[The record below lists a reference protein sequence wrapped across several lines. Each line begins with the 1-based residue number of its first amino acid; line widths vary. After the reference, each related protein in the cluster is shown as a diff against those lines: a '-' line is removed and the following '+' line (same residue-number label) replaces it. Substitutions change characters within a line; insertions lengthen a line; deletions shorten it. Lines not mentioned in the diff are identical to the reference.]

1 MFFDLSLCI
10 DIISLIIIYVFFFFP
25 KWKSNRFKLFVKTV
39 MYIYLI
45 FVAYFTLILPF
56 YIPIPFLNVK
66 YSHFNINLVPFLDII
81 SGNGNSIKEI
91 ILNILMFI
99 PFGIL
104 YPFIYNKNFKTTL
117 CVSIIFSIMIESYQ
131 LLSVRQLSSCD
142 ITDLIMNTSGACLG
156 YLIYCITNKKA
167 REIIYH
173 FFQNND
179 IETIHPHK
187 IKHRDKIV
195 ILLIILAIIRSIL
208 IIFI

>member
-1 MFFDLSLCI
+1 MFFDLSLYI
-10 DIISLIIIYVFFFFP
+10 DIICLFIIYASFFFP

-56 YIPIPFLNVK
+56 YIPIPFINVN
-66 YSHFNINLVPFLDII
+66 YSHLNMNLVPFLDIM
-81 SGNGNSIKEI
+81 SGNGNSIKEV

-104 YPFIYNKNFKTTL
+104 YPFIYNKNFKKTL
-117 CVSIIFSIMIESYQ
+117 GVSIIFSLMIESYQ

-142 ITDLIMNTSGACLG
+142 ITDLIMNASGACLG
-156 YLIYCITNKKA
+156 YLIYYITNKKA
-167 REIIYH
+167 RKFICY

-187 IKHRDKIV
+187 IKHRNKIV
-195 ILLIILAIIRSIL
+195 ILIIILTLIRSIL